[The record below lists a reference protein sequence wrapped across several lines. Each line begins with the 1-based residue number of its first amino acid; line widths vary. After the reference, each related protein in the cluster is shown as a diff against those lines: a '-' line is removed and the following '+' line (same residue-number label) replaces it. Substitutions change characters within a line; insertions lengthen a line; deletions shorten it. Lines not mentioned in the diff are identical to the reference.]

1 MIQNCMSEG
10 HGVIDIRNRIG
21 SVFTR
26 VYTSF
31 FVFVSIGIVVASII
45 EGLPLLSLQ
54 VVLICLS

>member
-1 MIQNCMSEG
+1 MSEG